1 MSSVDSHHPQATL
14 ENRRNSARPPALRG
28 FFDAVPIMLGFVPF
42 ALVLGAQAAQKG
54 MTVAEV
60 PLMTGL
66 NFGGGSEFAAVA
78 LWTSPPHLL
87 LIAAVTLLI
96 NSRHILM
103 GAALAPALKGKPLR
117 QVLPALFFMC
127 DEVWALAMQEARRQ
141 NGTISLRYYAG
152 VAAPLYSTWVICT
165 AIGAAIGPVLGDVT
179 RFGFDMAFPAVFLVM
194 LAGMWGGI
202 RAAIPWL
209 VSLIA
214 AGLSV
219 LFLQGAWYVPVGTL
233 SGLLAALWL
242 AEGKK
247 P

>member
-1 MSSVDSHHPQATL
+1 MSSVDSPSPAGL
-14 ENRRNSARPPALRG
+14 APSSARPPALRG
-28 FFDAVPIMLGFVPF
+28 LLDAVPIMLGFVPF

-54 MTVAEV
+54 MSVVEV

-78 LWTSPPHLL
+78 LWSSPPHLL

-103 GAALAPALKGKPLR
+103 GAALAPAFKGKPLR

-127 DEVWALAMQEARRQ
+127 DEVWALAMQEMRRK
-141 NGTISLRYYAG
+141 GGVISLRYYAG
-152 VAAPLYSTWVICT
+152 VAAPLYLTWVVCT
-165 AIGAAIGPVLGDVT
+165 TIGAAIGPVLGDVT

-194 LAGMWGGI
+194 LAGMWTGL
-202 RAAIPWL
+202 RAALPWIA
-209 VSLIA
+209 SLIA

-219 LFLQGAWYVPVGTL
+219 LFLPGAWYVPVGTL
-233 SGLLAALWL
+233 TGLGVALLLADRA
-242 AEGKK
+242 

>member
-1 MSSVDSHHPQATL
+1 MSSVDSPSPAGL
-14 ENRRNSARPPALRG
+14 APSAARPPALRG
-28 FFDAVPIMLGFVPF
+28 LLDAVPIMLGFVPF

-54 MTVAEV
+54 MSVVEV

-78 LWTSPPHLL
+78 LWSSPPHLL

-103 GAALAPALKGKPLR
+103 GAALAPAFKGKPLR

-127 DEVWALAMQEARRQ
+127 DEVWALAMQEMRRK
-141 NGTISLRYYAG
+141 GGVISLRYYAG
-152 VAAPLYSTWVICT
+152 VAAPLYLTWVVCT

-194 LAGMWGGI
+194 LAGMWTGL
-202 RAAIPWL
+202 RAALPWIA
-209 VSLIA
+209 SLIA

-219 LFLQGAWYVPVGTL
+219 LYLPGAWYVPVGTL
-233 SGLLAALWL
+233 TGLGVALLLADRA
-242 AEGKK
+242 

>member
-1 MSSVDSHHPQATL
+1 MSSVDSPSPPDLPLLRAPS
-14 ENRRNSARPPALRG
+14 RVARLVGCGPDHAGFRALRAG
-28 FFDAVPIMLGFVPF
+28 S
-42 ALVLGAQAAQKG
+42 GAQAAQKG
-54 MTVAEV
+54 MSVVEV

-78 LWTSPPHLL
+78 LWSSPPHLL
-87 LIAAVTLLI
+87 LIAAVTLI

-103 GAALAPALKGKPLR
+103 GAALAPAFKGKPLR

-127 DEVWALAMQEARRQ
+127 DEVWALAMQEMRRK
-141 NGTISLRYYAG
+141 GGVISLRYYAG
-152 VAAPLYSTWVICT
+152 VAAPLYLTWVVCT

-194 LAGMWGGI
+194 LAGMWSGL
-202 RAAIPWL
+202 RAALPWIA
-209 VSLIA
+209 SLIA

-219 LFLQGAWYVPVGTL
+219 LYLPGAWYVPVGTL
-233 SGLLAALWL
+233 TGLGVALLLADRA
-242 AEGKK
+242 